1 MASATLARSTG
12 ASFLSARSWAPISSS
27 SPLAPAP
34 FPLAGPSRLPQ
45 TLRLADPLIARR
57 TFSTSQVCAAQAADF
72 YSVLN
77 VPRTASQTDIKRQFY
92 QLSKRYHPDVNRD
105 DDDAKRKFQEVSEAY
120 ATLGQERSRRAY
132 DAGRSSS
139 SSSSYAQYNT
149 SGGASS
155 MNAERR
161 ARAAYAWDYTRRRS
175 DSSRARAARGA
186 SDAHSS
192 GKQAFGGFGRG
203 GAGPETS
210 FGTHDEHPAD
220 RLERLGFGGAG
231 GGAWE
236 RCQCCGGMMMSTAH
250 QRNTDVVAPHVNSK
264 FNFSTSTQSLLG
276 STDANQEATP
286 HKTGLVYCAAMG
298 LHAPPDATHSHPE
311 KPERILRIYAS
322 LRSSG
327 CLARMRRIVPRPATK
342 SEIELFH
349 ESGMYEGLQRT
360 ADSSLYL
367 NEHTALCARLSCGSV
382 IEMCDAVASR
392 RIRNGFAVVRPPGH
406 HAEASRAMGFCF
418 YNNVVVATKFLQQ
431 KYSRGKDSVDK
442 VLILDWDVHH
452 GNGTQQAFFDVA
464 DTLYI
469 SLHRYEDGDYY
480 PGGVGGASDQ
490 VGTGPGKG
498 TNVNV
503 PWPCSGMGDGD
514 YLYAFQRI
522 IMPIAQEYN
531 PDFVIIS
538 AGFDAADGDEIG
550 GMHVS
555 PQAYAHMTQMLSSL
569 ANGRLVVV
577 LEGGYDLDATA
588 KSALA
593 VTKVIL
599 GEAPEPFRANEISC
613 GTIAQRTVQE
623 VARVQEKYWKSI
635 SASELD
641 PRVNDDATLN
651 RVGVPEVIRHHRAR
665 HLWQSYNLL
674 QVPLIRN
681 LAPYFQHAVFAS
693 EHMLDAEAKQVLLF
707 VHDLADL
714 RAEKP
719 VLKVNPHHELKAVLD
734 VTDGVLRWAQS
745 FKLAVFD
752 VNLFPKKEVTTTDGR
767 TLNEAEAILA
777 FVDGAAQTNGHGG
790 GGTGVTSGGGAQGVG
805 PATSGP
811 GANTKL
817 LTSTEQQARAIN
829 ELVLYIWDNFIEL
842 SHPDTKVV
850 VLGHGIR
857 AGHALMNLFVERD
870 TEVRRRVAGCSMV
883 FGGLGTSLGTTLPV
897 SAWVGNVANGGA
909 SGSGSGG
916 SGAGGG
922 MGANGGSFGNDGS
935 LSGMNGG
942 PMGGAN
948 AGPAPTPHMHSRQR
962 DANRRLP
969 SSSVSEL
976 PLVPSTHPELR
987 KWYKKHSKIVCAHD
1001 HPMFVWDLLR
1011 AVGRKAG
1018 EVEQSEAFTTTEV
1031 MLGSWSG
1038 PQGIAEFFQKALDL
1052 QPI

>member
-161 ARAAYAWDYTRRRS
+161 ARAAYAWDYTR
-175 DSSRARAARGA
+175 
-186 SDAHSS
+186 
-192 GKQAFGGFGRG
+192 
-203 GAGPETS
+203 
-210 FGTHDEHPAD
+210 
-220 RLERLGFGGAG
+220 
-231 GGAWE
+231 
-236 RCQCCGGMMMSTAH
+236 GMMMSTAH

-360 ADSSLYL
+360 AEFNRHILAVHSAQLELSSSLYL

>member
-1 MASATLARSTG
+1 MT
-12 ASFLSARSWAPISSS
+12 
-27 SPLAPAP
+27 
-34 FPLAGPSRLPQ
+34 
-45 TLRLADPLIARR
+45 RR